1 MQVGRGGLRWGQLL
15 ATRRGS
21 SDSIPGRLD
30 PGTDNPE
37 GWDREKVN
45 QEHPHSFGA
54 EAGSV
59 GRGMLSSRLLRG
71 GCAKTRQVELQSTA
85 GVGLRCLALKPSS
98 PLHSASSWLP
108 ANLWQLLGAAAG
120 VPHAASPRLVARGP
134 GPQRQGAAEGNRC
147 WLAFSTPCMLSVDQS
162 SSPSCWSL
170 RFTSKL
176 SFWPVPKQDTGSA
189 PWLLC

>member
-15 ATRRGS
+15 ATRRGL

-71 GCAKTRQVELQSTA
+71 GCQNQA
-85 GVGLRCLALKPSS
+85 GRATEHCRCGAEV
-98 PLHSASSWLP
+98 
-108 ANLWQLLGAAAG
+108 LG
-120 VPHAASPRLVARGP
+120 S
-134 GPQRQGAAEGNRC
+134 
-147 WLAFSTPCMLSVDQS
+147 
-162 SSPSCWSL
+162 
-170 RFTSKL
+170 
-176 SFWPVPKQDTGSA
+176 
-189 PWLLC
+189 